1 MENINLNELRN
12 IAYKTACE
20 HGFHDKRL
28 SEEHCL
34 CLVISELMEAVEADR
49 KGRLGK
55 KCKSRFE
62 MDYNR
67 YPALVEEEKRFKCS
81 FEKHVKDTLPDK
93 LSNAVICLLD
103 LAGLRGI
110 SLESAS
116 NDINSEYMDD
126 IACMYSQLSFT
137 EAIYSIFIKPIV
149 DYQYLSTIVNEMI
162 FSIFALAKHLDID
175 LLWHIEQKMR
185 YNELRPMFHGKN
197 IDYEN
202 NYIYN
207 YMCYRPIM
215 GWRSN
220 NYIQTVFHIAA
231 RLA

>member
-1 MENINLNELRN
+1 MNLNELRDR
-12 IAYKTACE
+12 AYKTACD
-20 HGFHDKRL
+20 HGFHDEEL
-28 SEEHCL
+28 SNEHCF

-81 FEKHVKDTLPDK
+81 FEKNVKDTLPDE
-93 LSNAVICLLD
+93 LSDAVIRLLD
-103 LAGLRGI
+103 LAGFRGI

-126 IACMYSQLSFT
+126 IACMYSKLSFT
-137 EAIYSIFIKPIV
+137 EAIYSIFTKPIV

-162 FSIFALAKHLDID
+162 FSIFALAKHLGID
-175 LLWHIEQKMR
+175 LLWHIEQKQR
-185 YNELRPMFHGKN
+185 YNELRPKLNGKR
-197 IDYEN
+197 Y
-202 NYIYN
+202 
-207 YMCYRPIM
+207 
-215 GWRSN
+215 
-220 NYIQTVFHIAA
+220 
-231 RLA
+231 

>member
-1 MENINLNELRN
+1 MNNINLNELRN

-49 KGRLGK
+49 KGKRADRE
-55 KCKSRFE
+55 SFNSSYE
-62 MDYNR
+62 D
-67 YPALVEEEKRFKCS
+67 EEPHDDVNFKYC
-81 FEKHVKDTLPDK
+81 FEKYIKDTIPDE
-93 LSNAVICLLD
+93 LSDAVIRLLD

-149 DYQYLSTIVNEMI
+149 DYNYLPTIVNEMI
-162 FSIFALAKHLDID
+162 FLIFAFAKHLDID
-175 LLWHIEQKMR
+175 LLWHINQKMR
-185 YNELRPMFHGKN
+185 YNELRPKLNGKK
-197 IDYEN
+197 Y
-202 NYIYN
+202 
-207 YMCYRPIM
+207 
-215 GWRSN
+215 
-220 NYIQTVFHIAA
+220 
-231 RLA
+231 LL

>member
-1 MENINLNELRN
+1 MSSINLNELRN

-49 KGRLGK
+49 KGKRADRESF
-55 KCKSRFE
+55 KSSYE
-62 MDYNR
+62 N
-67 YPALVEEEKRFKCS
+67 EEPHDDANFKCC
-81 FEKHVKDTLPDK
+81 FEKYIKDTLPDE
-93 LSNAVICLLD
+93 LSEAVIRLLD

-149 DYQYLSTIVNEMI
+149 DYQCLSTIVNEMI
-162 FSIFALAKHLDID
+162 FLIFALAKHLDID

-185 YNELRPMFHGKN
+185 YNELRPKFHGKK
-197 IDYEN
+197 Y
-202 NYIYN
+202 
-207 YMCYRPIM
+207 
-215 GWRSN
+215 
-220 NYIQTVFHIAA
+220 
-231 RLA
+231 